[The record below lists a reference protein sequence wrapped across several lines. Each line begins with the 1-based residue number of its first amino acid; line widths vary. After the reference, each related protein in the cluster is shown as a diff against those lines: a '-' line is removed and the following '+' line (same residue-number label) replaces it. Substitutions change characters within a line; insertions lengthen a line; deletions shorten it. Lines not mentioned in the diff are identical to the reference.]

1 MKKKGIQAL
10 RLTAALALALAAVW
24 LALRMEPSTPPQP
37 EVQAASR
44 TLVTD
49 GELLYDGE
57 ALAGADALLVVTEWK
72 AFRSPNFETM
82 KTLLKNPVIF
92 DGRNLYDP
100 ATMREQ
106 GFEYFPIGRRA

>member
-1 MKKKGIQAL
+1 MFK
-10 RLTAALALALAAVW
+10 RLYHWTLTLAESP
-24 LALRMEPSTPPQP
+24 MQ
-37 EVQAASR
+37 
-44 TLVTD
+44 
-49 GELLYDGE
+49 

>member
-24 LALRMEPSTPPQP
+24 LALRMEPSAPPQP

-57 ALAGADALLVVTEWK
+57 ALAGADASLSAGQTDTLPDTSVSVT
-72 AFRSPNFETM
+72 
-82 KTLLKNPVIF
+82 
-92 DGRNLYDP
+92 
-100 ATMREQ
+100 
-106 GFEYFPIGRRA
+106 